1 MSYPTKFALVTAGSA
16 GLGAAIAYELAVKCG
31 MSVIINYNSNA
42 DRATT
47 LVSTLRADTAGRRG
61 AQVFH
66 SIQGDLQDQTE
77 VLRLVSETLA
87 LSGGRLDVVVSN
99 YGWTCM
105 TDLYDLEQGVAEAD
119 WDRCFQANV
128 KSHLWLFHAARPALE
143 AAEGVFIS
151 TASVAGVKPS
161 GSSLVSVLFL
171 LLLPPMPLHR
181 CEVTWVGRLTSPC
194 RHMP

>member
-1 MSYPTKFALVTAGSA
+1 MPPPTKFALVTAGSA
-16 GLGAAIAYELAVKCG
+16 GLGAAVAYELAVNCG
-31 MSVIINYNSNA
+31 MSLIINYNSNA
-42 DRATT
+42 ERAAT
-47 LVSTLRADTAGRRG
+47 LVSSLRAATADRNG

-66 SIQGDLQDQTE
+66 TIQADLQKQEE

-87 LSGGRLDVVVSN
+87 LTEHRLDAVVSN
-99 YGWTCM
+99 YGWTRM
-105 TDLYDLEQGVAEAD
+105 TDFLDIEQGVAEAD

-161 GSSLVSVLFL
+161 GSSLVSV
-171 LLLPPMPLHR
+171 PLSTLS
-181 CEVTWVGRLTSPC
+181 VAN
-194 RHMP
+194 